1 MVLEEALLFFNED
14 DADIFIKFLRGKNC
28 RVQKITESA
37 ICDETL
43 MTGTIGTFIRL
54 IEMKRE
60 RNLPK
65 TGEDPVE
72 REGATPGPEGSA
84 PADKDAMFA
93 ITTQKMLENLKFI
106 RSYVGNIM
114 ARLNPG
120 DILCTGDDL
129 NRMKELLL
137 ARFNDDQHEGLE
149 GTALDAIMM
158 HDCLYILKENG
169 VAKTT
174 PDGTILVKKI
184 DPDELSIERRAW
196 GRDEVDPETLNNYG
210 IFLKYHVYFETATR
224 VIIDPRIHFTC
235 TVDEV
240 VEALD
245 DLETDMDS
253 EEELVNNLSLKGFAI
268 ESILNVI
275 ETSGRISLPDLILR
289 MDEITPGM
297 IDNDYRLVIHSKP
310 LFISGIIN
318 DLRRIGAVQGN
329 DRKIRAVRQPG

>member
-37 ICDETL
+37 ICDDTL

-65 TGEDPVE
+65 TGQDPVKS
-72 REGATPGPEGSA
+72 EGSTPGPDGSA
-84 PADKDAMFA
+84 PADKDARFVLA
-93 ITTQKMLENLKFI
+93 TEKMLENLKFI
-106 RSYVGNIM
+106 RDNVGNIM
-114 ARLNPG
+114 ARFNPG
-120 DILCTGDDL
+120 DIICTGDDL
-129 NRMKELLL
+129 NRVKELLL
-137 ARFNDDQHEGLE
+137 DRFNDDQHEGLA

-158 HDCLYILKENG
+158 HDCLYIMKENG

-184 DPDELSIERRAW
+184 NPDELSIERRAW
-196 GRDEVDPETLNNYG
+196 GRDEVDPETLNKYG

-253 EEELVNNLSLKGFAI
+253 EEELVDNLSLKGFAI
-268 ESILNVI
+268 ESILKVI

-289 MDEITPGM
+289 MEEITPGI
-297 IDNDYRLVIHSKP
+297 IDNDYRLVIHATP
-310 LFISGIIN
+310 VFITGIIN
-318 DLRRIGAVQGN
+318 DLRKIGAVQGN
-329 DRKIRAVRQPG
+329 DRKIRAVRQR